1 MRTCH
6 QGAQGPG
13 RVGTGPYGAAGA
25 VASGF
30 RLEGSAGSPGASH
43 MPGRGKQGECP
54 KGLTCRPGEDHT
66 LAGLDFQAEQV

>member
-1 MRTCH
+1 M
-6 QGAQGPG
+6 
-13 RVGTGPYGAAGA
+13 
-25 VASGF
+25 ASGF

-43 MPGRGKQGECP
+43 MPGRGKQGERP